1 MIRLLAATLVAGL
14 ITLAPEAH
22 AAPAAAP
29 ASPAATSR
37 PNVVIVLMDALRADA
52 LGVYGNARKPSPN
65 IDAWAAGASRW
76 QTTVSQ
82 NAWTVPCVASL
93 MTGLD
98 PQAHRVLRYQ
108 GTQRVEMD
116 TLSLS
121 HDTLAEQFKAA
132 GYTTGALL
140 KSVVIDSSR
149 GFSQGFDT
157 YRVVEPKKDQAWGE
171 SAKHLTDAA
180 LGFLD
185 QEAGK
190 GKPFFLY
197 LHYMDS
203 HSPYKAPEP
212 WYSKYKGTYTGPFD
226 GAHAPIEQAIKSG
239 NIPTAA
245 DWAHLKA
252 LYDGE
257 LAYFD
262 SQLQRVFDAI
272 AAKGLASN
280 TIVVLTA
287 DHGEAFW
294 EHGVVFHGNL
304 YQENIHI
311 PMIVRGPGIKPGVL
325 GRYTQA
331 IDLAPTLAD
340 LAGVPKGKNWMGTS
354 QAGPMRQGGNAA
366 PQVVYTEY
374 IEQRMVID
382 GATGMKL
389 IVNDGPVKLY
399 DLAKDP
405 GEKTNLAASRPDEVK
420 RLRALLDARYAR
432 GRALG
437 QATPAEATRTLSQ
450 DEVEMLKEL
459 GYVQ

>member
-1 MIRLLAATLVAGL
+1 MVRTLAAALVAGL
-14 ITLAPEAH
+14 FIVTPEAQ
-22 AAPAAAP
+22 AAPAQ
-29 ASPAATSR
+29 ASGASASAR
-37 PNVVIVLMDALRADA
+37 PNVIVILMDALRADA
-52 LGVYGNARKPSPN
+52 LGVYGNPRKPSPN
-65 IDAWAAGASRW
+65 IDRWAAGGSRW

-93 MTGLD
+93 FTGLD

-108 GTQRVEMD
+108 ASQAVEMD
-116 TLSLS
+116 TLSLA
-121 HDTLAEQFKAA
+121 HDTLAEQFQAA

-157 YRVVEPKKDQAWGE
+157 YRVVEPKKDQASGE

-180 LGFLD
+180 LGFVA
-185 QEAGK
+185 QESTK

-197 LHYMDS
+197 LHYMDT

-212 WYSKYKGTYTGPFD
+212 WYSRYKGSYTGPFD
-226 GAHAPIEQAIKSG
+226 GAHAPIEQAVKSG
-239 NIPTAA
+239 NPPTPT
-245 DWAHLKA
+245 DWAHLRA

-262 SQLQRVFDAI
+262 SQIQRLFDALTQRGI
-272 AAKGLASN
+272 DKN
-280 TIVVLTA
+280 TLVVLTA

-311 PMIVRGPGIKPGVL
+311 PMIVRGPGVKAGVL

-340 LAGVPKGKNWMGTS
+340 LAGIPKGKSWMGTS
-354 QAGPMRQGGNAA
+354 HAGPLRTGGNAPA
-366 PQVVYTEY
+366 QVVYTEY
-374 IEQRMVID
+374 IDQRMVID

-399 DLAKDP
+399 DLARDP

-420 RLRALLDARYAR
+420 RLRALLDARYER
-432 GRALG
+432 GRTLG
-437 QATPAEATRTLSQ
+437 QSVPVEAVRTLSAE
-450 DEVEMLKEL
+450 EVEMLKEL

>member
-1 MIRLLAATLVAGL
+1 MIRLLAAALVTGL
-14 ITLAPEAH
+14 IILSPEVH
-22 AAPAAAP
+22 AAPASAPAAP
-29 ASPAATSR
+29 SAGAR
-37 PNVVIVLMDALRADA
+37 PNVIVILMDALRADA
-52 LGVYGNARKPSPN
+52 LGSYGNPRKPSPN
-65 IDAWAAGASRW
+65 LDRWAAGGSRW

-93 MTGLD
+93 MTGVD

-108 GTQRVEMD
+108 GSQRVEMD

-121 HDTLAEQFKAA
+121 HDTMAEQFKAT

-157 YRVVEPKKDQAWGE
+157 YRIVEPKKDQAWGE

-197 LHYMDS
+197 LHYMDT

-212 WYSKYKGTYTGPFD
+212 WYSKYKGNYTGAFD
-226 GAHAPIEQAIKSG
+226 GAHAPIEQAIKAG
-239 NIPTAA
+239 NIPTPA
-245 DWAHLKA
+245 DWAHLRG

-262 SQLQRVFDAI
+262 SQIQRLFDS
-272 AAKGLASN
+272 LAQRGIDKN

-311 PMIVRGPGIKPGVL
+311 PMIVRGPGVKPGVL
-325 GRYTQA
+325 GNYTQA

-340 LAGVPKGKNWMGTS
+340 LAGVPKGKAWMGTS
-354 QAGPMRQGGNAA
+354 QAAPMRTGGNAA

-374 IEQRMVID
+374 IDQRMVID
-382 GATGMKL
+382 GATNLKL
-389 IVNDGPVKLY
+389 IINDGPVKLY
-399 DLAKDP
+399 DLARDP
-405 GEKTNLAASRPDEVK
+405 GERTNLATSRPGDVK
-420 RLRALLDARYAR
+420 RLRALLDARYER
-432 GRALG
+432 GRKLG
-437 QATPAEATRTLSQ
+437 QAAPAEAPRTLSNE
-450 DEVEMLKEL
+450 EVEMLKEL